1 MNPSKFEEQSKEFLF
16 NVFSN
21 FNYKDWEFLMQSLLF
36 GDPFEE
42 ACDFSKLY
50 YIIGC
55 NMSVK
60 QYYKV
65 RPFVTFLKNN
75 YLKDT
80 EYRNETG
87 EIVPE
92 EIFPFSKGNLDFRY
106 VVSKIFEEQCKKFE
120 TSLKEII
127 NDSWND
133 IKHFYHI
140 DNQGYFDNNFNWYPN
155 KELIPDDHISDSEKE
170 SYENFEKNSLIS
182 VTDLVFSKSN
192 SYYLISYV

>member
-1 MNPSKFEEQSKEFLF
+1 MNPSKFEEQSKDFLF
-16 NVFSN
+16 NVFN
-21 FNYKDWEFLMQSLLF
+21 RFDNKDWELLIGDLMF
-36 GDPFEE
+36 GISFKE
-42 ACDFSKLY
+42 ACDSSKLY
-50 YIIGC
+50 EIFS
-55 NMSVK
+55 NVLSVN

-65 RPFVTFLKNN
+65 KPFLLTVKNN
-75 YLKDT
+75 LFK
-80 EYRNETG
+80 EIEFKPET
-87 EIVPE
+87 E
-92 EIFPFSKGNLDFRY
+92 EIIPRKN
-106 VVSKIFEEQCKKFE
+106 FEEQCKKFE